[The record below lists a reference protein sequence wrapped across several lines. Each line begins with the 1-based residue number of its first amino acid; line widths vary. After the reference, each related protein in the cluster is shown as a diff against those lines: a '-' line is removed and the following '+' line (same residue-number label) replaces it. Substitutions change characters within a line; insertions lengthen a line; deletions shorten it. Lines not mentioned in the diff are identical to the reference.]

1 MGQGFYQYIHSLV
14 QSGNL
19 SLRYVS
25 RVGIYFFLFWKQ
37 VKKKKNLDCLLINH
51 FLFKG
56 LVNDVEYLLFIFLY
70 AKLTLAY

>member
-37 VKKKKNLDCLLINH
+37 VKKKKKLDCLLINH

-56 LVNDVEYLLFIFLY
+56 LVNDVE
-70 AKLTLAY
+70 